1 MTLSRSFALKG
12 SSMGWWVEEEVEPDK
27 VTYTCMLMVGSGET
41 AAIEE
46 RNDLQ

>member
-1 MTLSRSFALKG
+1 
-12 SSMGWWVEEEVEPDK
+12 MGWWVEEEVEPDK
-27 VTYTCMLMVGSGET
+27 VTYTCMLMVGS